1 MIKNILTAHT
11 KKIRFLARFIFGIII
26 LIFLLYSVDPASVA
40 AVILSINPLFL
51 VFALLLYAVTFL
63 ILSFRW
69 RFILRRMGYAIS
81 WKTAYRAF
89 AAGVLVSDLTPARIG
104 ELSRPLAIR
113 NQVPVQAGMISVL
126 ADRYLDILVIF
137 VLGSIGL
144 LFISKACDIPLFP
157 VLLILILL
165 LATPVILLSIDRK
178 HVVRIA
184 GFLGSARLN
193 DLVRSL
199 DEIISH
205 THHLPTLLGTGILLT
220 IISWVLQAARIMVIC
235 FATGYPVPLGE
246 LIVVQPL
253 ISALSLVPVSIAG
266 LGLVEGG
273 YAAMLSLFGV
283 PVATGMAIALLDR
296 FLTVVFHLAVGGRTA
311 AAMI

>member
-1 MIKNILTAHT
+1 M
-11 KKIRFLARFIFGIII
+11 RFLARFIFGIII
-26 LIFLLYSVDPASVA
+26 LIFLLYSVDPVSVA
-40 AVILSINPLFL
+40 AVILAINPLFL
-51 VFALLLYAVTFL
+51 VFALFLYAVTFL

-81 WKTAYRAF
+81 WKTAYQAF
-89 AAGVLVSDLTPARIG
+89 AAGVLISDITPARIG

-126 ADRYLDILVIF
+126 ADRYIDILVIF
-137 VLGSIGL
+137 LLGSMGL
-144 LFISKACDIPLFP
+144 LCIFRASDIPLLP

-184 GFLGSARLN
+184 GFIGSARLS
-193 DLVRSL
+193 DLISSL
-199 DEIISH
+199 DEIIFR
-205 THHLPTLLGTGILLT
+205 THGLPTLLGTGILLT

-235 FATGYPVPLGE
+235 FATGYSVPLGE

-273 YAAMLSLFGV
+273 YAAVLNLFGV

-296 FLTVVFHLAVGGRTA
+296 FLTVIFHLAVGGRTA
-311 AAMI
+311 ATMI